1 MNEEKYYE
9 EIKHLIKKNEIGKRA
24 RKIEENNDLVTTYWN
39 IGKLIVEAQGGEA
52 RAKYGNE
59 LIKKWSAKLTET
71 YGKGYNYTNLSRFR
85 KFYLMFPILA
95 TVSQVSWS
103 IISFLLPTKDIN
115 KRNYYINLCIKNNL
129 SVRELKQEI
138 KSNSYERLI
147 NKPDKIE
154 ISCQFRLFL

>member
-59 LIKKWSAKLTET
+59 LIKKWSSKLTEL
-71 YGKGYNYTNLSRFR
+71 YGKGYDATNLRRFR
-85 KFYLMFPILA
+85 QFYIAFQKRGPLGHISWTHYRYLLM
-95 TVSQVSWS
+95 
-103 IISFLLPTKDIN
+103 
-115 KRNYYINLCIKNNL
+115 Y
-129 SVRELKQEI
+129 
-138 KSNSYERLI
+138 
-147 NKPDKIE
+147 
-154 ISCQFRLFL
+154 